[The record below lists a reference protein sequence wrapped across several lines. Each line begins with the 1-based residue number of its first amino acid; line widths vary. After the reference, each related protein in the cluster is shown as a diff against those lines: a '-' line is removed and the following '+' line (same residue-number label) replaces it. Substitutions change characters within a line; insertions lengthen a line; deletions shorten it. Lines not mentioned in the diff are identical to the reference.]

1 MIHPYELKAKDVHM
15 YTARVLK
22 EPLKI
27 EANGYCCNTDMI
39 MDILIK
45 ASAECSS
52 VEAVSADLE
61 ESADSN
67 TIREYLNQALAV
79 KELRQQEDRANT
91 ALADCISSALDRKS
105 VELVMDY
112 HDEPFLAN
120 RRVLE
125 NGPAQVRRRKAR
137 PIL

>member
-1 MIHPYELKAKDVHM
+1 MIHPYELNAKDVHM
-15 YTARVLK
+15 DTARVLK
-22 EPLKI
+22 EHLKI

-67 TIREYLNQALAV
+67 AIREYLNQALAV
-79 KELRQQEDRANT
+79 KEVRQQEDRANT

-105 VELVMDY
+105 VELAMDY
-112 HDEPFLAN
+112 HDEPFHGKQKGTRELT
-120 RRVLE
+120 
-125 NGPAQVRRRKAR
+125 
-137 PIL
+137 